1 MRVLIVED
9 VSVDSDLAIHQL
21 ARGGIRCVHIRA
33 DSEPSFRTALDR
45 FRPHI
50 ILSDFSL
57 PEFDGL
63 AALAIATSEAPDVP
77 FIFLS
82 GTIGEER
89 AIEALRKGAVDYV
102 LKTNPARLVPAVRRA
117 LREVSE
123 RARRRIAERQIRES
137 EQRLRDIVDTSQDWI
152 WELDADRR
160 FVFSSESVRGI
171 LGRQVGQVM
180 GVPVDALVE
189 DAERESFT
197 DALDGLTSDQRTAT
211 GVVSRWK
218 HTGGEARWLECNLLA
233 LMGPDGQVSGY
244 RGTHRDVTERKH
256 QQERILLL
264 TRMLQMQSGIN
275 AAVVR
280 IRERDALLREACR
293 LALQVGGYEHV
304 MISLVEPDG
313 GRAVPWYRL
322 GFNSESHNCETVF
335 PIGDGTDPDSSLIG
349 RALRTGEITISTD
362 LTKP

>member
-33 DSEPSFRTALDR
+33 DSEPSFRTALLR

-63 AALAIATSEAPDVP
+63 AALRIATSEAPDVP

-89 AIEALRKGAVDYV
+89 AIEALRRGAVDYV
-102 LKTNPARLVPAVRRA
+102 LKSNPARLVPAVRRA

-123 RARRRIAERQIRES
+123 RARRRIAERQIRDS

-152 WELDADRR
+152 WELDAERR

-171 LGRQVGQVM
+171 LGA
-180 GVPVDALVE
+180 GVQEVIGSPVDSLLHEADREAFAAALG
-189 DAERESFT
+189 
-197 DALDGLTSDQRTAT
+197 GLVSDRRTAT
-211 GVVSRWK
+211 GVVTRWK
-218 HTGGEARWLECNLLA
+218 HSGGEFRWLEGNLLA
-233 LMGPDGQVSGY
+233 LIGPDGVVSGY
-244 RGTHRDVTERKH
+244 RDRKSTRLNSSHQHRS
-256 QQERILLL
+256 
-264 TRMLQMQSGIN
+264 RM
-275 AAVVR
+275 
-280 IRERDALLREACR
+280 
-293 LALQVGGYEHV
+293 
-304 MISLVEPDG
+304 P
-313 GRAVPWYRL
+313 
-322 GFNSESHNCETVF
+322 
-335 PIGDGTDPDSSLIG
+335 SS
-349 RALRTGEITISTD
+349 A
-362 LTKP
+362 